1 MQINDLKDFNLE
13 ENNISDPYVFYSSKF
28 LSLETLNLSN
38 NKIDEKA
45 VGSPLN
51 HNAEKIVEG
60 YFAIGVSKW
69 MTITPDVQIYFD
81 PAENQKSDTAAVFS
95 LRATLMF

>member
-38 NKIDEKA
+38 NKIDEKDKEKFRKKLKNKNEN
-45 VGSPLN
+45 LN
-51 HNAEKIVEG
+51 
-60 YFAIGVSKW
+60 
-69 MTITPDVQIYFD
+69 
-81 PAENQKSDTAAVFS
+81 
-95 LRATLMF
+95 LLL